1 MTDQSP
7 NETPVSER
15 DAQSGSINKA
25 HQNSESTHQLLYEV
39 LEKEYISMHGPLSEE
54 YKTTKARYMEEHAGD
69 KKLLNEKLLPE
80 IYKLIYALE
89 TKRSAL
95 CLSGGGIRSATFC
108 LGVIQGLARCGF
120 LDKFDYLSTVS
131 GGGYIGSWLTAYI
144 HRHPRGIEGVL
155 DELRNDK
162 PQSKIEPEPEPLQS
176 LRDYSNFITPKL
188 GLLSADFW
196 SFGAIIVRNLILNWL
211 ALIPLILAVLMLPRV
226 LMGINLAYLW
236 PNFAQFFAWGFFL
249 GGLFCSAFVV
259 AYMRLNRPSSKPPE
273 TDRVKHKAPGESF
286 RNKPDNQHN
295 FLRFCLIPLLCAAFL
310 LTTFWAWAHNPAN
323 NIVQPFST
331 LIDFRQQAFLGFVLF
346 GYVVH
351 VLALFIHS
359 VLARRWPKWW
369 QFILVPLP
377 GIVGGILLWFFATK
391 IFPLPVNAHFISY
404 AAQIAPE
411 PVNALKGQANV
422 LPFYLLNAQ
431 PGLYACF
438 ATPLFLATYFLATTF
453 FVGISSR
460 NLFGQDKDRDWKA
473 KLNKRMTNMRMGK
486 IYGSFDL
493 KARFAALVLD
503 DEDREWLA
511 RFSAWTLIAML
522 VWSVFHVL
530 VIFGPVYLS
539 QSPRLIT
546 ALGGVSGLLAILGG
560 RSSKTPA
567 NEKQASKSGIPIVAS
582 LNILALLS
590 LLAYLF
596 LIILVIVLSY
606 ATSLLMIWL
615 STQWPAIWGPATL
628 FSPPLGTLSG
638 FDGLPFLAYRKD
650 TSFDL
655 WAVYWVHWW
664 ASLLL
669 GAILAVFG
677 LIASRIINLNR
688 FSLHAGYRERLIRA
702 YLGATRKSN
711 ERRENPFTGFDPR
724 DNIYMHELRPE
735 LLHERDFID
744 DHGQDLTDS
753 FLKKLKRAE
762 EDLSKRPPDALQ
774 QQPPVDANQH
784 GTLGEMATPSP
795 QVAVS
800 EFLVASL
807 SDITKQLLKDY
818 EASRPPTDSLKKAL
832 IEDLNQILETSDL
845 HLQEPFRHLQL
856 SAKTEATRRRFEETK
871 RDDYRIL
878 LNRLLLEEAYPREIA
893 RSKYPPPPYKLM
905 HVINMTLNLVHGK
918 KLAWQQRKAESF
930 TCSPLHC
937 GSMFVGY
944 RPTKDYGGDNG
955 ISLGTAVAIS
965 GAAASS
971 NMGYLSVST
980 AVTFLMT
987 LFNTRLG
994 WWLGN
999 PGPSGEAYYHLA
1011 YPNSAIYPIVSEALG
1026 LTDDQNA
1033 YVLLSDGGHFENLG
1047 LYEMVMRRCHTIVV
1061 VEGSQDSNFEF
1072 GDMGNAV
1079 RKIRIDLGIPIEF
1092 YDMQIHKRE
1101 TVPADKGKYCAL
1113 GRIDYQR
1120 VDGPEAQ
1127 NGVVL
1132 YIKPSYYGNEPRDVV
1147 NYAITNANFP
1157 HESTADLWFSEAQFE
1172 SYRRLGSYIMDLI
1185 CYATEQPQA
1194 ASGGGDK
1201 KSQETAEHAIG
1212 AERALQPLEASA
1224 MASDL
1229 NPLRHLIRKAHI
1241 YLGKQ
1246 PKWVEEWLNLK
1257 K

>member
-1 MTDQSP
+1 MSDQSP
-7 NETPVSER
+7 NQTPVYGR
-15 DAQSGSINKA
+15 DAQSVSINKA
-25 HQNSESTHQLLYEV
+25 HRNSESTHLLLYEV
-39 LEKEYISMHGPLSEE
+39 LEKEYISMHGPLSEK
-54 YKTTKARYMEEHAGD
+54 YKTIKARYMEEHAGD
-69 KKLLNEKLLPE
+69 KKSLNEKLLPE
-80 IYKLIYALE
+80 IFKLIYALP

-144 HRHPRGIEGVL
+144 HRHPRGMDGVL
-155 DELRNDK
+155 DDLRNDK
-162 PQSKIEPEPEPLQS
+162 PESKIEPEPEPLQS

-211 ALIPLILAVLMLPRV
+211 ALIPLILALLMLPRV

-236 PNFAQFFAWGFFL
+236 PNFAQIFAWGFFL
-249 GGLFCSAFVV
+249 AGLFCGAFVV
-259 AYMRLNRPSSKPPE
+259 AYMRLNRPSSKPPV
-273 TDRVKHKAPGESF
+273 TARGKHEAPAKGF
-286 RNKPDNQHN
+286 RNKPDNQRN

-310 LTTFWAWAHNPAN
+310 LTTFWAWIHNPAN
-323 NIVQPFST
+323 NIVQPFRT
-331 LIDFRQQAFLGFVLF
+331 LFDFKQQAFLGFVLF

-351 VLALFIHS
+351 LLGLFIHS
-359 VLARRWPKWW
+359 IIVRRWPKWW

-377 GIVGGILLWFFATK
+377 GIVGGILLWFFATI
-391 IFPLPVNAHFISY
+391 IFPMPVNAHFIPY
-404 AAQIAPE
+404 TGRPPE
-411 PVNALKGQANV
+411 FVQ
-422 LPFYLLNAQ
+422 PFYLLNAQ

-473 KLNKRMTNMRMGK
+473 ELNKRMTNMRMGR
-486 IYGSFDL
+486 IYRAFDL
-493 KARFAALVLD
+493 KARFGALVLD

-511 RFSAWTLIAML
+511 RFSAWTLIALL
-522 VWSVFHVL
+522 VWSAFHVM
-530 VIFGPVYLS
+530 VIFGPIYLS
-539 QSPRLIT
+539 QSPRLIA

-560 RSSKTPA
+560 RSAKTPA
-567 NEKQASKSGIPIVAS
+567 NEKQAGKSGILAS

-590 LLAYLF
+590 LLAFLF
-596 LIILVIVLSY
+596 LIILIIVFSN
-606 ATSLLMIWL
+606 ATSLLTIWL
-615 STQWPAIWGPATL
+615 SARWPAVWGPATL
-628 FSPPLGTLSG
+628 FSPPSATLSG
-638 FDGLPFLAYRKD
+638 FDGLPFLAYQKEIP
-650 TSFDL
+650 FDL

-702 YLGATRKSN
+702 YLGATRKSD

-744 DHGQDLTDS
+744 DQGQDLTDS
-753 FLKKLKRAE
+753 FLKKLKRAQQ
-762 EDLSKRPPDALQ
+762 DLSKSSTDDLQ
-774 QQPPVDANQH
+774 QKQFVDTNQRAPR
-784 GTLGEMATPSP
+784 GELATPSP

-800 EFLVASL
+800 EFLVANL

-818 EASRPPTDSLKKAL
+818 EASRPLTDSLKKAL
-832 IEDLNQILETSDL
+832 IEDLNQILETADL
-845 HLQEPFRHLQL
+845 HLQEPFRYLKL
-856 SAKTEATRRRFEETK
+856 SAKTEATRSRFEETG
-871 RDDYRIL
+871 REDYRIL

-893 RSKYPPPPYKLM
+893 GSKYPPPPYKLM

-918 KLAWQQRKAESF
+918 RLAWQQRKAESF

-937 GSMFVGY
+937 GSMYVGY
-944 RPTKDYGGDNG
+944 RPTRDYGGDNG

-999 PGPSGEAYYHLA
+999 PGPSGEDYYHLA
-1011 YPNSAIYPIVSEALG
+1011 YPNSAIYPIVAEALG

-1047 LYEMVMRRCHTIVV
+1047 LYEMVMRRCQTIVV

-1092 YDMQIHKRE
+1092 EDVQIYKRDTE
-1101 TVPADKGKYCAL
+1101 IPEGKVGRYCAL
-1113 GRIDYQR
+1113 GRIDYKR
-1120 VDGPEAQ
+1120 VDGEAAQ

-1132 YIKPSYYGNEPRDVV
+1132 YIKPSYYGDEPRDVV
-1147 NYAITNANFP
+1147 NYAKTNANFP

-1185 CYATEQPQA
+1185 CYAPDQQP
-1194 ASGGGDK
+1194 SPTGGDQ
-1201 KSQETAEHAIG
+1201 KSQDTAEYAIG
-1212 AERALQPLEASA
+1212 AERSLQPREESA
-1224 MASDL
+1224 APGDP
-1229 NPLRHLIRKAHI
+1229 NPLRQLIDKAHI
-1241 YLGKQ
+1241 YLGRQ
-1246 PKWVEEWLNLK
+1246 PKWVGDWLRK
-1257 K
+1257 